1 LGNGPTHLRMTPP
14 ERPLFEQ
21 PDAISLELS
30 RRHYEADCQFNAA
43 LARFQAL
50 GITVPELSL
59 PAVVRASQPAFDDG
73 FCWSVRQDLEI
84 TEVTLRHKHGAE
96 QISVADTATICSP
109 GPLLAGLLGIPVET
123 AGQPV
128 EPEQHI
134 DEPTKV
140 QPEPSADVQSPVSPD
155 APVEPIK
162 PEPDLM
168 GPDSP
173 ADMPGDHPTLRA
185 LTPEEIE
192 AAVGMV
198 KVMQP
203 AQRKAFTI
211 AFRNAFDV
219 PDTVTRIAS
228 EIKQVRHLQFIDRFT
243 VEAAGGIAA

>member
-1 LGNGPTHLRMTPP
+1 MTPP

-30 RRHYEADCQFNAA
+30 RRHYEADCHFNVD
-43 LARFQAL
+43 LGQFQAL
-50 GITVPELSL
+50 GVTVSNYHL
-59 PAVVRASQPAFDDG
+59 PVVVKAAQPAFKDYG
-73 FCWSVRQDLEI
+73 FAFQILQDLDI
-84 TEVTLRHKHGAE
+84 TEVILRHKHGAE
-96 QISVADTATICSP
+96 RVSVADTATICSP

-128 EPEQHI
+128 EPELHI
-134 DEPTKV
+134 DEPIKV
-140 QPEPSADVQSPVSPD
+140 QPEPSADVPSPVSPG
-155 APVEPIK
+155 APAEPIK
-162 PEPDLM
+162 PEPAPEPDLM

-173 ADMPGDHPTLRA
+173 ADLPGDHPILRA

-203 AQRKAFTI
+203 AQRKLFTI

-219 PDTVTRIAS
+219 PDTVNRIAS

>member
-1 LGNGPTHLRMTPP
+1 
-14 ERPLFEQ
+14 
-21 PDAISLELS
+21 
-30 RRHYEADCQFNAA
+30 
-43 LARFQAL
+43 
-50 GITVPELSL
+50 
-59 PAVVRASQPAFDDG
+59 
-73 FCWSVRQDLEI
+73 
-84 TEVTLRHKHGAE
+84 
-96 QISVADTATICSP
+96 
-109 GPLLAGLLGIPVET
+109 
-123 AGQPV
+123 
-128 EPEQHI
+128 
-134 DEPTKV
+134 
-140 QPEPSADVQSPVSPD
+140 
-155 APVEPIK
+155 
-162 PEPDLM
+162 M